1 MEAQVEFPG
10 GGPGGG
16 VRFLKDEDA
25 DARSVMMKQPVICNG
40 QATGWQCRH
49 FWYQVLRMDT
59 LNSDELKVGERLR
72 RCLLEQPTQN
82 ADLIDLPVVCNQYV
96 STGRVMDRLLGRAR
110 PYSPADDA
118 YDPLSAEE
126 VEFLRR
132 EWARR
137 KAAKEDMVK
146 FDAKVVV
153 EAYRAEVKAK
163 LQAEKD
169 QAATNKAP

>member
-1 MEAQVEFPG
+1 
-10 GGPGGG
+10 
-16 VRFLKDEDA
+16 
-25 DARSVMMKQPVICNG
+25 
-40 QATGWQCRH
+40 
-49 FWYQVLRMDT
+49 
-59 LNSDELKVGERLR
+59 
-72 RCLLEQPTQN
+72 
-82 ADLIDLPVVCNQYV
+82 
-96 STGRVMDRLLGRAR
+96 
-110 PYSPADDA
+110 
-118 YDPLSAEE
+118 